1 MTKSVDNVAVA
12 LLLERAR
19 GIKKNNYI
27 YIYIYIYI
35 NGTRRRWGGFCRLS
49 GTAAKC
55 FNIYGREGHFKL
67 SFGV

>member
-19 GIKKNNYI
+19 RIVKKKKKKK
-27 YIYIYIYI
+27 
-35 NGTRRRWGGFCRLS
+35 GTTRRWGGFCRLS
-49 GTAAKC
+49 GTAAEC

>member
-19 GIKKNNYI
+19 RIVRFFFFFFFFFKWHNKS
-27 YIYIYIYI
+27 
-35 NGTRRRWGGFCRLS
+35 WGGFCQLS
-49 GTAAKC
+49 GTAVEC
-55 FNIYGREGHFKL
+55 FNIYGREGHFKH